1 MGFII
6 SFSALF
12 SKIWRINKI
21 FHNRQFRRIKV
32 TEADVLVPFAVLF
45 ALNFALLLAW
55 TLYDPLRFERLPVGS
70 TNPFNTYG
78 TCSFERDGTI
88 GIAVGILTVNFGAI
102 LLACAQAYR
111 ARQIS
116 DEFSESRWVGVT
128 VASWLQVFVVGFPVM
143 FLVKENPTATY
154 FLRTSSVFVVC
165 MSLLLFIFVPKILF
179 HRHNSNNDEND
190 LRNVKVYSPSS
201 DNEKT
206 ANKSSVYGSG
216 GFSSQGSSHGIG
228 IRIVSSQI
236 DTEGLLAQIKD
247 LEDRI
252 RETEHRNR
260 MLEAVAINN
269 KKAGQSQR
277 LLNTES
283 SLPTDTAQ
291 SGTAVEP
298 SSQLKVAFVDSEASP
313 VEAQESL
320 N

>member
-21 FHNRQFRRIKV
+21 FLNPQFRRIIV
-32 TEADVLVPFAVLF
+32 TETDVLVPFAVLF

-55 TLYDPLRFERLPVGS
+55 TLYDPLRFERLPVDS

-78 TCSFERDGTI
+78 TCKFEHDGTI
-88 GIAVGILTVNFGAI
+88 GIAVGILSVKFGAI
-102 LLACAQAYR
+102 LLACDQAYR

-143 FLVKENPTATY
+143 FLVKDNPTATY
-154 FLRTSSVFVVC
+154 LLRSCIIFVTC

-179 HRHNSNNDEND
+179 HRHHSKNDED
-190 LRNVKVYSPSS
+190 DHKSVRVFRPSYY
-201 DNEKT
+201 DKKT
-206 ANKSSVYGSG
+206 PNRPSEYRTGECSSE
-216 GFSSQGSSHGIG
+216 GIG
-228 IRIVSSQI
+228 IRIVSSPGMLSSQI
-236 DTEGLLAQIKD
+236 ETEDGLLAQIKE
-247 LEDRI
+247 LEDRN
-252 RETEHRNR
+252 REMEHLNR
-260 MLEAVAINN
+260 MLQAEAINN

-277 LLNTES
+277 LLSTES

-291 SGTAVEP
+291 SGTTVKP
-298 SSQLKVAFVDSEASP
+298 SSQLKAAFVDSEDSTI
-313 VEAQESL
+313 EA
-320 N
+320 